1 MKNNSCTTWFLSF
14 FDQLIN
20 LTQIVEILVPDDTNF
35 VCLSIFQ
42 LFLQR
47 YRAAAKAEIAGSDDE
62 EEIDEDFEAHA
73 GLEWVEGVTVETEG
87 SDGLTE
93 EEIKKSVRKGKGF
106 PKRMFMG
113 FFHEMSQGY
122 LDEDNL

>member
-1 MKNNSCTTWFLSF
+1 M
-14 FDQLIN
+14 
-20 LTQIVEILVPDDTNF
+20 ILVTDTRNFAAVDTNTIY
-35 VCLSIFQ
+35 LLQFQ

-93 EEIKKSVRKGKGF
+93 EEIKKSVRKG
-106 PKRMFMG
+106 R
-113 FFHEMSQGY
+113 FHIWFAY
-122 LDEDNL
+122 LTKKKNTMTVLNSPNFLQQIC